1 MDRKDETPHYHIHWS
16 RVLPL
21 NWERFSTRADAEA
34 SAELFVLQGE
44 TYAIEEQG
52 EACQRCRD
60 AEKGKSRD
68 LSRFRHECRA
78 SGGH

>member
-1 MDRKDETPHYHIHWS
+1 MDRKDENPHYHIRWS
-16 RVLPL
+16 RVVPL
-21 NWERFSTRADAEA
+21 NWDLERFNTRAEAEA

-68 LSRFRHECRA
+68 LSRFRR
-78 SGGH
+78 